1 MLTINKVTK
10 KYNIKKKNEVIAL
23 KDIDLSFE
31 NKGLVFVVGS
41 SGSGKT
47 TLMNIIG
54 GIESP
59 TNGNVQI
66 NNKNIG
72 NTEKE
77 LEIYRNKYIGLVF
90 KDNNLIDNITVYD
103 NLSLVCSQ
111 KDKIEN
117 YLEKLGLKKY
127 ENRYPN
133 ELDGLSGGQI
143 QKIAIARSLLKEA
156 EILLLDEPTWNLN
169 EQTSKEIY
177 DLLKEIAKEK
187 LVIVV
192 TQTKKVAEEYADR
205 IIELKD
211 GIVVTDRII
220 ELKDG
225 MVVTDKII
233 NKSENKLEIKEKE
246 KKKINKDNLLK
257 LVLNNIKTNKHGIIF
272 NILIMCL
279 CFICVSISFSIVDYN
294 RIDADIKNLKTID
307 EIETF
312 TLEYNNRTNNLS
324 YSQVEQIK
332 EKFPEMKYIQD
343 GVINSSQDIIDLGME
358 FYDNYN
364 EIKDDGIYIFEYK
377 IQEAINNG
385 KLFYDE
391 NGVNVIKKTDE
402 INYENLSNTY
412 LLLENSNYKKY
423 LRIDGIIKNLYD
435 SNSSFSYSGNKNYYD
450 LFQYKSSILYLK
462 NSLYDNNFSHE
473 NKELSFIN
481 FQKDSA
487 KVLIN
492 DKEYDKPELIFCET
506 IDDKILTDSQ
516 LINTNSYS
524 HFYVENENDIYISL
538 PLYNLIFNENFS
550 LNYFLDVNENENN
563 IIKNYP
569 NHIGEKIS
577 LEIIDP
583 FYSSFNTNYSDLTLK
598 GVILSEF
605 EDWIEFKILLDE
617 NKYNEMYKLFEKTSI
632 YIDKDSIKNID
643 QFVSECAKLFISPY
657 YICSQDVINFE
668 KKIIEP
674 LRIINIFLLVLISL
688 ISFIVM
694 YNYFNKLIRKYKKE
708 LGVLRT
714 IGLCKKNIINMFIS
728 FILIITLC
736 LIIFVIPISSLIIYI
751 ENEIFAIDI
760 YGQIYLLFYKWWYTF
775 AIICFI
781 MLIMFITSFI
791 VLLKVKKTKII
802 CLIRHC
808 N

>member
-10 KYNIKKKNEVIAL
+10 IYNIKKKNEVIAL

-31 NKGLVFVVGS
+31 NKNLVFVVGS

-90 KDNNLIDNITVYD
+90 KDNNLIDNITIYE
-103 NLSLVCSQ
+103 NLSLVCQ
-111 KDKIEN
+111 EKEKIEN

-133 ELDGLSGGQI
+133 ELEELSGGQI

-169 EQTSKEIY
+169 EQTNKEIY
-177 DLLKEIAKEK
+177 ELLKEIAKEK
-187 LVIVV
+187 LVIVF
-192 TQTKKVAEEYADR
+192 TQNKKDAEEYADR
-205 IIELKD
+205 IIELED
-211 GIVVTDRII
+211 GIVVA
-220 ELKDG
+220 
-225 MVVTDKII
+225 DKTI

-257 LVLNNIKTNKHGIIF
+257 LVLNNIKTNKCSTII
-272 NILIMCL
+272 NMLIMCL
-279 CFICVSISFSIVDYN
+279 CFICASICFSIVDYN

-377 IQEAINNG
+377 VQEAIDKG

-423 LRIDGIIKNLYD
+423 LRIDGIIKNFIEPKQDNNFNNVDEEAKYHINIQLQE
-435 SNSSFSYSGNKNYYD
+435 NLNIF
-450 LFQYKSSILYLK
+450 YLK
-462 NSLYDNNFSHE
+462 NSSYYNCFA
-473 NKELSFIN
+473 KELGRETTLSDFNFGPKKVSINNIKFNKFSFYFSNIL
-481 FQKDSA
+481 FSDSGISSNCGSII
-487 KVLIN
+487 LTN
-492 DKEYDKPELIFCET
+492 DKV
-506 IDDKILTDSQ
+506 ID
-516 LINTNSYS
+516 TNEKSF
-524 HFYVENENDIYISL
+524 HVENENEVYISL
-538 PLYNLIFNENFS
+538 LVYNKIFKEVRDFKS
-550 LNYFLDVNENENN
+550 FLDVNEDGSY

-569 NHIGEKIS
+569 NHLGEKIS
-577 LEIIDP
+577 LDIVD
-583 FYSSFNTNYSDLTLK
+583 FY
-598 GVILSEF
+598 F
-605 EDWIEFKILLDE
+605 ED
-617 NKYNEMYKLFEKTSI
+617 YKLNYKDLIFKGLILDLHPTDHLQAGSVLLSDNKFNEIYEFTCKPNI
-632 YIDKDSIKNID
+632 YIKKSSINNISLFVKECSKLSVVPSHYLTDTIEMDISKDQQIVMYFMIG
-643 QFVSECAKLFISPY
+643 FI
-657 YICSQDVINFE
+657 
-668 KKIIEP
+668 
-674 LRIINIFLLVLISL
+674 L
-688 ISFIVM
+688 ISFLIM
-694 YNYFNKLIRKYKKE
+694 YLYSNKTINKKE
-708 LGVLRT
+708 LGILKS
-714 IGLCKKNIINMFIS
+714 IGFSNKDLINMFN
-728 FILIITLC
+728 ILIGFISAILIVLVLPLSC
-736 LIIFVIPISSLIIYI
+736 LSIYI
-751 ENEIFAIDI
+751 LNKIGAVAIYSLLKIF
-760 YGQIYLLFYKWWYTF
+760 FYKWWYSF
-775 AIICFI
+775 VILFFI
-781 MLIMFITSFI
+781 MIVMISTSLIIFIK
-791 VLLKVKKTKII
+791 LKTTKTIK
-802 CLIRHC
+802 LI
-808 N
+808 NKGK